1 VKLSAHF
8 SGSEPES
15 MTNSQAHGSPESP
28 LLIAQMDSPQD
39 ENTGDFYY
47 RTYAPAVGMAQC
59 ENVRTISLTNIH
71 RLKQIVMREAD
82 VLVMNN
88 ICDADLLPV
97 IRDRKAS
104 GKLTVYEL
112 CDDLDEIPPSNPV
125 REFYARTSNLLLIK
139 RLAHYC
145 DALQFS
151 STELMKKYG
160 YLNPNRAVFPNH
172 ILEFPPERGLR
183 PGGAVAV
190 GWGGSIGHLHDME
203 RIADRLIQWIAAREN
218 VCLHLMCGEQIW
230 RLFDRLPGDRKK
242 RYPTGSRQDYYSFVS
257 QLDIGIAPLEDTP
270 FNRSRSDVKFLEYAV
285 HGVVP
290 VVQATG
296 PYLISV
302 QHGRTG
308 FLYRSR
314 DELISTLDRLVSD
327 HSLRTKISAAAREYV
342 LRERNQFERGLDRTE
357 FYRRLLAGIGP
368 SSGARQGKAG
378 TIFDELCGCEG
389 ARRSARHLHLAPTR
403 CELLLHDA
411 LTGMSRYPDQA
422 REMFLEAA
430 RIQPDLYMPYLFGA
444 FLSEDPIRMLKTAVE
459 KNPRSIVSRLHL
471 GRAYSSMGMAA
482 EAVDCCRSAA
492 GIFPGYEQPYIE
504 CADYLNAMGLNREG
518 VSMLKKA
525 IELIPE
531 VIKDPRPG
539 MAPI

>member
-1 VKLSAHF
+1 
-8 SGSEPES
+8 
-15 MTNSQAHGSPESP
+15 MINSQAPGYLKPP
-28 LLIAQMDSPQD
+28 LLIAQMNSPQD

-59 ENVRTISLTNIH
+59 ENVQTISLTNIH

-104 GKLTVYEL
+104 WMLTVYEL

-125 REFYARTSNLLLIK
+125 HEFYAQTSNLLLIK

-151 STELMKKYG
+151 SPELMKKYG

-172 ILEFPPERGLR
+172 VLEFPPERG
-183 PGGAVAV
+183 PQPDGPVAV
-190 GWGGSIGHLHDME
+190 GWGGSLGHLHDVE
-203 RIADRLIQWIAAREN
+203 RIADRLIEWVAARED

-230 RLFDRLPGDRKK
+230 RLFDRLSGDRKR

-296 PYLISV
+296 PYLLSV

-314 DELISTLDRLVSD
+314 EELFSTLDLLVSD
-327 HSLRTKISAAAREYV
+327 YRLRTRISNAAREYV
-342 LRERNQFERGLDRTE
+342 LRERNQLERGRERTE
-357 FYRRLLAGIGP
+357 FYRGLIAGTGP
-368 SSGARQGKAG
+368 GPGTRQGKAED
-378 TIFDELCGCEG
+378 IFEQLSGCEG
-389 ARRSARHLHLAPTR
+389 AMRSVGHLHLAPTR
-403 CELLLHDA
+403 YELLLHDA

-444 FLSEDPIRMLKTAVE
+444 FLSEDPIRMLKTAIE
-459 KNPRSIVSRLHL
+459 KNPSSIVSRLHL
-471 GRAYSSMGMAA
+471 GRAYSSRGMTA
-482 EAVDCCRSAA
+482 EAVECCGSAA

-504 CADYLNAMGLNREG
+504 CANYLNAMGLNREG
-518 VSMLKKA
+518 VAMLKKA

-531 VIKDPRPG
+531 TIKDPRPG